1 MFSSASSAFALQTGK
16 PSGVPDFGSSPG
28 PPLSLCRALLAVDG
42 LELRLVGH
50 EALGADVGVH
60 GVLPV
65 FELEGTGRHSGVNC
79 GRAIRGRGIQ
89 ILKSLPQLW
98 KKDH

>member
-50 EALGADVGVH
+50 VALGADVGVH
-60 GVLPV
+60 GVLLV
-65 FELEGTGRHSGVNC
+65 FELEGTGRHSGVNFDP
-79 GRAIRGRGIQ
+79 I
-89 ILKSLPQLW
+89 
-98 KKDH
+98 